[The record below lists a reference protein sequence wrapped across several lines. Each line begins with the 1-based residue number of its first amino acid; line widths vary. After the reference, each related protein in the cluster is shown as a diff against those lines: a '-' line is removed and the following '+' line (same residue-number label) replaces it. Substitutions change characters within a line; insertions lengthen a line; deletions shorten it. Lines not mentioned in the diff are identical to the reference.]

1 MRWGDAPAAHDHR
14 AGGWPEGWR
23 AARPV
28 HWFRPGFA
36 KDNVY
41 FTIGGEFKPFSP
53 EKVKAF
59 YPTHAAYLDLVRTSA
74 KDLEAKRYILAED
87 AKAYIDAA
95 EASDVPPKEK

>member
-1 MRWGDAPAAHDHR
+1 MTTVLADGRKAGAPLGQYTGFA
-14 AGGWPEGWR
+14 PS
-23 AARPV
+23 
-28 HWFRPGFA
+28 FA
-36 KDNVY
+36 KDNVF

-74 KDLEAKRYILAED
+74 RDLEAKRYILAED